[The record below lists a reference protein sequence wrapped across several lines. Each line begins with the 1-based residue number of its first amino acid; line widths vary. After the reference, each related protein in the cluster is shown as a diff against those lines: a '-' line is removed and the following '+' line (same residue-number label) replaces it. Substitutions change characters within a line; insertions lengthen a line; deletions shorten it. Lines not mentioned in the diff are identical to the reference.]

1 MLDANKKI
9 NNKIG
14 FLLFF
19 LFFFLYKSFLVIPG
33 IKTHTFESFFFV
45 KGIQRLYEE
54 GDDPEEL
61 DEGVGEDTME
71 EEQDEEEEE
80 EEKDK
85 DVELDEMQSKSH
97 LLPERRSRRLKSEV
111 SHIFYGHH
119 RLQNITFVHSF
130 FIHSVIYSED
140 LGLLA

>member
-1 MLDANKKI
+1 M
-9 NNKIG
+9 
-14 FLLFF
+14 FF
-19 LFFFLYKSFLVIPG
+19 VFYKSFLVIPG
-33 IKTHTFESFFFV
+33 IKTHTFKSFFFFFL

-80 EEKDK
+80 EEKEK

-111 SHIFYGHH
+111 SQIFYGHH
-119 RLQNITFVHSF
+119 
-130 FIHSVIYSED
+130 
-140 LGLLA
+140 